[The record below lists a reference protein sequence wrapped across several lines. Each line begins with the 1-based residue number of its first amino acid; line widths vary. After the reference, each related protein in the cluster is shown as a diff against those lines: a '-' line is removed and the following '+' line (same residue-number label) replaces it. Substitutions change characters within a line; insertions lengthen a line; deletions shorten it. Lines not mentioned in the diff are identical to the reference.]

1 MQEIKFE
8 AGLRLQS
15 LREHAVHLEGRKKL
29 TLRESSVVLP
39 ARLKSIKARDI
50 AGSGEVR
57 VAVGQNKPTNYLF
70 AQFWDHVEKLCS
82 DPS

>member
-15 LREHAVHLEGRKKL
+15 LREHAVHLEGKNKL

-39 ARLKSIKARDI
+39 ARRSELCHETKRDVVHGVRKSK
-50 AGSGEVR
+50 
-57 VAVGQNKPTNYLF
+57 
-70 AQFWDHVEKLCS
+70 
-82 DPS
+82 